1 MIDCKLCK
9 KFYILYMLRIT
20 WQTVANTVCCSSGTH
35 LFPPTCVHLE
45 KVCAPMVNKW
55 VYKGLNL
62 VSMQLVLVVECF
74 LVWGYTRTCASVS
87 IYIYMKIR
95 RRERTSLAGCP
106 VRGCPLCNL
115 LPALLQQWLEV
126 LAVSYTYTLTQIRHH
141 SPFQSLGPC
150 TARATWNELDNQ
162 PMVTLC
168 RSKHTHVSSQQRF

>member
-1 MIDCKLCK
+1 MFSCMGVYSYMCVC
-9 KFYILYMLRIT
+9 LY
-20 WQTVANTVCCSSGTH
+20 
-35 LFPPTCVHLE
+35 
-45 KVCAPMVNKW
+45 
-55 VYKGLNL
+55 
-62 VSMQLVLVVECF
+62 
-74 LVWGYTRTCASVS
+74 

-115 LPALLQQWLEV
+115 LPALLQHWLEV
-126 LAVSYTYTLTQIRHH
+126 LAVSYTYTHTQIRHH

-168 RSKHTHVSSQQRF
+168 RSKHTHVSSQQRFWYVCLRVSVCVSVYASVCVCKCLWHFPDDVNNIKLFLTLYLVTFQYLPRG